1 MAEMNLK
8 KQQLEYIGVGALVL
22 VALLIGLTRFKKGDR
37 NDEVFSRKEFNEKW
51 AEIEIL
57 EAKVPEEESGVVY
70 LAGTGR
76 VPFKSPL
83 EEEAVSMKSTGES
96 VALPDMKFQGMVW
109 SSIRPQAIINDKL
122 YDIDD
127 VIEVGLG
134 ETKSQVKIK
143 DITKDGIRLRFDG
156 KEFIVRPK

>member
-8 KQQLEYIGVGALVL
+8 KQQIEYIGVGALVL
-22 VALLIGLTRFKKGDR
+22 VALLIGLTRFKKGDN

-51 AEIEIL
+51 AEVEVL
-57 EAKVPEEESGVVY
+57 EAKVPEEESGVAY

-83 EEEAVSMKSTGES
+83 EEEAVSVEDES
-96 VALPDMKFQGMVW
+96 AILPEMKFQGMVW
-109 SSIRPQAIINDKL
+109 SSIRPQAIIDDKL
-122 YDIDD
+122 YDVDD

-143 DITKDGIRLRFDG
+143 DITRTGIRLRFKG
-156 KEFIVRPK
+156 KDFIVRPK

>member
-8 KQQLEYIGVGALVL
+8 KQQIEYIGVGALVL

-57 EAKVPEEESGVVY
+57 EAKVPKEESGVVY

-83 EEEAVSMKSTGES
+83 EEETVSMKSTGES

-143 DITKDGIRLRFDG
+143 DITRDGIRLRFDG